1 MITKASTP
9 TIIPANTPIE
19 ILLNGDLTVIPND
32 LELSVVDE
40 QLELRLD
47 DKYVPGVE

>member
-32 LELSVVDE
+32 LELSVVGE
-40 QLELRLD
+40 
-47 DKYVPGVE
+47 

>member
-19 ILLNGDLTVIPND
+19 ILLNGELTLIPND
-32 LELSVVDE
+32 LELS
-40 QLELRLD
+40 L
-47 DKYVPGVE
+47 VEE